1 MLEFIYR
8 KGVAM
13 LVSAISANGYNIAIH
28 KNPNKTQSDKK
39 ADKKTDTAFNSLS
52 SQSKH
57 AVNDDKARIYGSINE
72 WKDFCHKQIINGNL
86 DVIA

>member
-1 MLEFIYR
+1 
-8 KGVAM
+8 M
-13 LVSAISANGYNIAIH
+13 LVSAITENCYQTLKSTGF
-28 KNPNKTQSDKK
+28 PNKSVNKNKK
-39 ADKKTDTAFNSLS
+39 EGITDTAFNSLS

-72 WKDFCHKQIINGNL
+72 WKDFCHKQIMNGKL